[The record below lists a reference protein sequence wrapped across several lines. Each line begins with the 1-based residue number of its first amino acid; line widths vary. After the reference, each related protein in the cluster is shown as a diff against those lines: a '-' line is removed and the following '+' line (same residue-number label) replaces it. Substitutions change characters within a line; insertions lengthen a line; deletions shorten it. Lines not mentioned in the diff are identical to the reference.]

1 MKAAPALAPTA
12 AAAPEG
18 WSARSRPEVEVA
30 RGGAAGH
37 DFGAAAPA
45 AGTGP
50 APGAGIGGG
59 QPLETGARRPEAPAR
74 RAAAAPERLG
84 RAGQDRVRAALVD
97 GAARPLDR
105 LSRLP
110 RPEVALAGR
119 PLPAFRLCGW
129 AGLAVAVALAI
140 GLVAARGLSP
150 AVMAAV
156 VVVAVGAFLA
166 LALLSKVVTGRE
178 TLTYYHHQVVVLG
191 AVALLLR
198 ASGRPLLPYL
208 DVTVLGVGLF
218 LACGRV
224 GCLMVGC
231 CHGRP
236 ASWGVRYRDEHA
248 AAGFPAYLVGVRLL
262 PVQALESV
270 WALAVSLAG
279 AGLVL
284 AGAAPGVALEWYLVA
299 YAAGRFF
306 LELVRGDAGRV
317 YLLGFSEAQW
327 TSLASPLAVTL
338 AGAAGALPW
347 RPWCAAMAALLP
359 GAAAAVAVR
368 RRLAAVPSHRLLRP
382 RHVREVAEAL
392 AAPAHGRPAV
402 TTTSLGIR
410 VSAGAGRYALSSAT
424 GDMDE
429 AAARVLARLIAQLR
443 PQDGARDL
451 TVAEGRWGV
460 FHVLD
465 RMPGR
470 QAEQPDRGTG
480 ATRGRADEG
489 EPMSGGR
496 P

>member
-37 DFGAAAPA
+37 DFCAAAPA

-110 RPEVALAGR
+110 RPEVALA
-119 PLPAFRLCGW
+119 
-129 AGLAVAVALAI
+129 
-140 GLVAARGLSP
+140 
-150 AVMAAV
+150 
-156 VVVAVGAFLA
+156 
-166 LALLSKVVTGRE
+166 
-178 TLTYYHHQVVVLG
+178 
-191 AVALLLR
+191 
-198 ASGRPLLPYL
+198 GRPLLPYL

-338 AGAAGALPW
+338 AGAAAALP
-347 RPWCAAMAALLP
+347 
-359 GAAAAVAVR
+359 VR

>member
-191 AVALLLR
+191 AVALL
-198 ASGRPLLPYL
+198 
-208 DVTVLGVGLF
+208 
-218 LACGRV
+218 
-224 GCLMVGC
+224 
-231 CHGRP
+231 
-236 ASWGVRYRDEHA
+236 
-248 AAGFPAYLVGVRLL
+248 
-262 PVQALESV
+262 VQALESV

-359 GAAAAVAVR
+359 GTAAAVAAR

-382 RHVREVAEAL
+382 RPVREVAEAL